1 MFFFFL
7 QETKCPKI
15 VSDFWAHFLRCVL
28 SPHQF
33 PAHRF
38 SHKIKTDD
46 LHHNRD
52 DPRCRIRNKQE
63 VQRFVMWEKSKNP
76 ENSRSDRT
84 DHRQDHR
91 HCRMSHPPQCS
102 GKQIHNATQKIRHC
116 CNGKNLHATLDH
128 ILSLVY
134 ILSTCGPKSHAPHP
148 SSRGTLTVRIRQS
161 ISTRSIRLYF
171 PTP

>member
-91 HCRMSHPPQCS
+91 HCRMSHPPKDFRLFLTGCRF
-102 GKQIHNATQKIRHC
+102 GRPAATGVFFIFPGMPRFHSTYFTDNHQGTAQKTNPVNHLIQE
-116 CNGKNLHATLDH
+116 TEPF
-128 ILSLVY
+128 
-134 ILSTCGPKSHAPHP
+134 CG
-148 SSRGTLTVRIRQS
+148 TIN
-161 ISTRSIRLYF
+161 TRS
-171 PTP
+171 

>member
-52 DPRCRIRNKQE
+52 DPGCRIRNKQE

-128 ILSLVY
+128 ILFSRIYTKYLR
-134 ILSTCGPKSHAPHP
+134 SESHAPHP